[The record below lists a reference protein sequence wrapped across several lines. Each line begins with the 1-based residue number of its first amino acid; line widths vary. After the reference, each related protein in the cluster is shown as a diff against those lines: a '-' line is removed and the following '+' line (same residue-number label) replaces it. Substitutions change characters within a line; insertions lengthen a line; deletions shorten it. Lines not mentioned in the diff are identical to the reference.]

1 MDKDRIKGAAERAK
15 DRVQKVFGKLTRDA
29 NKDRVKEVF
38 GKLTSDAN
46 KDRVKEVFGKLTRD
60 AKKAAS
66 KAHETV
72 GGIKNKVK
80 HTSQPK

>member
-1 MDKDRIKGAAERAK
+1 MDKDRIKGAAERA
-15 DRVQKVFGKLTRDA
+15 
-29 NKDRVKEVF
+29 
-38 GKLTSDAN
+38 

-72 GGIKNKVK
+72 GGIRDKVK
-80 HTSQPK
+80 QTTQSK

>member
-15 DRVQKVFGKLTRDA
+15 DRVKEAFGKL
-29 NKDRVKEVF
+29 
-38 GKLTSDAN
+38 S
-46 KDRVKEVFGKLTRD
+46 RD

-72 GGIKNKVK
+72 GGMKDKIK
-80 HTSQPK
+80 HTTETK

>member
-15 DRVQKVFGKLTRDA
+15 GK
-29 NKDRVKEVF
+29 VKEVF
-38 GKLTSDAN
+38 SKFTQ
-46 KDRVKEVFGKLTRD
+46 D

-72 GGIKNKVK
+72 GGIRDKIRETTQSK
-80 HTSQPK
+80 